1 MHDWTLLSI
10 VFDWKTGKV
19 ILSCRN
25 LDSQLV
31 SIVGEN
37 VTDLHVPRVREWDP
51 SVSIN
56 EVHGPIDMA
65 GTKQLTI
72 EMQSGDVITISASS
86 FVIPI

>member
-1 MHDWTLLSI
+1 MHDWTLVSI
-10 VFDWKTGKV
+10 GFEWETGKA

-31 SIVGEN
+31 NIVGKN
-37 VTDLHVPRVREWDP
+37 VTDLHVPHVREWGP

-72 EMQSGDVITISASS
+72 
-86 FVIPI
+86 